1 MTPLMQR
8 ICRSATANFTTR
20 SNLYTT
26 RWRIV
31 VACRLSTSA
40 SSPSSSEK
48 EADCS
53 HNQELSVHTRRNHHA
68 SPLIAAVMAIP
79 AHYRCGLGAVT
90 AASAV
95 LNLGFGV
102 VVPVLPSYISG
113 TLGLSAAGVGI
124 VLAAPSIAKMA
135 LNAGAGRLA
144 DSRGRVPLMVG
155 GELLAAAGVAA
166 TGLASSL
173 PLMMAGRV
181 AIGAGSAAAS
191 AGTAAWTAD
200 LTSLQSVRPHRGVV
214 LGTMSAV
221 VSAAWVLGP
230 AAGGVLSVSLGGAEP
245 MFLGVSAV
253 TAMCACAYARCVPEI
268 NSSSP
273 QLDDTQRS
281 EHISTTQLL
290 SDPAQCK
297 AVIANAALSANYALA
312 LSILPIQYAN
322 IAGAGPLEIG
332 YLFSAVSALGIIGG
346 PLAGVVSDRYGRL
359 AVIAPGFALVS
370 LGNCLLASADAAS
383 LVPASFVWGLGEAFA
398 APAVAAL
405 TADVAPPPYRAR
417 SLALSRSAGD
427 ASFLLIPPTMGLVAD
442 IAGTASTPFYLASL
456 FTALAACRFIPSLWR
471 PHRQLWTTASS
482 TKTQAGE
489 PLG

>member
-1 MTPLMQR
+1 MLPL
-8 ICRSATANFTTR
+8 CRSATANFTTR
-20 SNLYTT
+20 GNLFFTT

-31 VACRLSTSA
+31 LTYRLSTNA
-40 SSPSSSEK
+40 SSPAASEK
-48 EADCS
+48 GGESA
-53 HNQELSVHTRRNHHA
+53 HNLHRQLSIHHRRSQHA
-68 SPLIAAVMAIP
+68 SPLIAALMAIP

-155 GELLAAAGVAA
+155 GELLAAAGVAT

-191 AGTAAWTAD
+191 AGSAAWTAD

-253 TAMCACAYARCVPEI
+253 TALCACAYARCVPEI
-268 NSSSP
+268 NSSSR
-273 QLDDTQRS
+273 QGDDTQRAKY
-281 EHISTTQLL
+281 ISNTQLL

-297 AVIANAALSANYALA
+297 AIIANAVLSANYALA

-322 IAGAGPLEIG
+322 VAGAGPLEIG
-332 YLFSAVSALGIIGG
+332 YLFSAVSALGIVGG
-346 PLAGVVSDRYGRL
+346 PLAGIVSDRYGRL

-383 LVPASFVWGLGEAFA
+383 LIPAAFVWGLGEAFA

-442 IAGTASTPFYLASL
+442 LAGTASTPFYLASL
-456 FTALAACRFIPSLWR
+456 FTALAACRFVVPSLWR
-471 PHRQLWTTASS
+471 PDRLLTAASPSS
-482 TKTQAGE
+482 SKAQAGQ
-489 PLG
+489 P